1 MSVKNVRKKFILL
14 FVIIFAI
21 IGCTVMYKA
30 FAANNPPKYY
40 QNGNTMEINIYYNNT
55 KVQIC
60 TLQLKGS
67 AATGNNRTR
76 DWFVE
81 TSRKLVSVTNSL
93 GDCSNN
99 YPHITSAN
107 LDTSTKN
114 STSLGEGTSPDY
126 IYGKYTLNFYLPA
139 HIKYSKVTSS
149 NIATNSTVNG
159 LFKATNTSSMT
170 HSTSAHNVSS
180 EFRFNLANTGIID
193 NSEGVRHTGVAVL
206 NIYFTKDTYT
216 VTYNANGGPS
226 NPAKSAVACGNSATL
241 PTPTR
246 KAYCKF
252 DGWYTAASG
261 GTFVGNAGA
270 SYTVCGGHKTLYA
283 HWSDYYYNIEYQ
295 PNGGSGTAV
304 TQKVDMGGGNFNLY
318 GAGSVTFGYANK
330 TLTRWNTK
338 ADSSGTAYA
347 LNESKSPSNL
357 STKVKDTVKLYAVW
371 VANQYNII
379 FDNNGGS
386 GSLPNQ
392 LANRG
397 EEITLNSHSGIS
409 KKGYVFSGWSLE
421 QFTNFAQY
429 KDRASVNDL
438 VNEED
443 EVTLYAVWKK
453 TGTGF
458 IQRPLLDYRMFYNAR
473 SIEGQNGTTYDGNY
487 IDSRMAHIDEDD
499 NPGYFTYK

>member
-1 MSVKNVRKKFILL
+1 
-14 FVIIFAI
+14 
-21 IGCTVMYKA
+21 
-30 FAANNPPKYY
+30 
-40 QNGNTMEINIYYNNT
+40 
-55 KVQIC
+55 
-60 TLQLKGS
+60 
-67 AATGNNRTR
+67 
-76 DWFVE
+76 
-81 TSRKLVSVTNSL
+81 
-93 GDCSNN
+93 
-99 YPHITSAN
+99 
-107 LDTSTKN
+107 
-114 STSLGEGTSPDY
+114 
-126 IYGKYTLNFYLPA
+126 
-139 HIKYSKVTSS
+139 
-149 NIATNSTVNG
+149 
-159 LFKATNTSSMT
+159 
-170 HSTSAHNVSS
+170 
-180 EFRFNLANTGIID
+180 
-193 NSEGVRHTGVAVL
+193 
-206 NIYFTKDTYT
+206 
-216 VTYNANGGPS
+216 
-226 NPAKSAVACGNSATL
+226 
-241 PTPTR
+241 
-246 KAYCKF
+246 
-252 DGWYTAASG
+252 
-261 GTFVGNAGA
+261 
-270 SYTVCGGHKTLYA
+270 
-283 HWSDYYYNIEYQ
+283 
-295 PNGGSGTAV
+295 
-304 TQKVDMGGGNFNLY
+304 MGGGNFNLY